1 MENMECDPVEH
12 VYITQGT
19 PEVTTD
25 TDSDP
30 EMGKSDDT
38 KSNMAR
44 WASLERIREET
55 RIVVLDYLGSLPADK
70 LTARNFTRSESR
82 APCLT
87 RAMSKLSKSSSDA
100 GAYEHKRQKFLRMAR
115 LQRKL
120 SLNLKRDIETF
131 DQSKLRNRA
140 EKRMDFYKR
149 PNDLAISSC
158 GPCFDHTPSPVLSP
172 EGRVAARLDKISQEI
187 MEMVPNLLDEP
198 LMIIQA
204 GSLSYEQ
211 FCIAARKL
219 TFDLQIVGWSK
230 VALLCHFAREVAI
243 IGELDDLQLE
253 QLAEHSLRFIQESTS
268 EWIEKKGGWAA
279 FDAED
284 ENDILD
290 TQSLLEKYREWEER
304 DGKDAMQWRRASG
317 SSSNRNSWD
326 SWLKY
331 GVAAAAV
338 GIGVCYSL
346 IKQ

>member
-1 MENMECDPVEH
+1 METVENMECDPVEQI
-12 VYITQGT
+12 YITQGT

-30 EMGKSDDT
+30 EIGKSNDT

-140 EKRMDFYKR
+140 EKRM
-149 PNDLAISSC
+149 
-158 GPCFDHTPSPVLSP
+158 
-172 EGRVAARLDKISQEI
+172 
-187 MEMVPNLLDEP
+187 
-198 LMIIQA
+198 
-204 GSLSYEQ
+204 
-211 FCIAARKL
+211 
-219 TFDLQIVGWSK
+219 
-230 VALLCHFAREVAI
+230 
-243 IGELDDLQLE
+243 
-253 QLAEHSLRFIQESTS
+253 
-268 EWIEKKGGWAA
+268 
-279 FDAED
+279 
-284 ENDILD
+284 
-290 TQSLLEKYREWEER
+290 
-304 DGKDAMQWRRASG
+304 
-317 SSSNRNSWD
+317 
-326 SWLKY
+326 
-331 GVAAAAV
+331 
-338 GIGVCYSL
+338 
-346 IKQ
+346 